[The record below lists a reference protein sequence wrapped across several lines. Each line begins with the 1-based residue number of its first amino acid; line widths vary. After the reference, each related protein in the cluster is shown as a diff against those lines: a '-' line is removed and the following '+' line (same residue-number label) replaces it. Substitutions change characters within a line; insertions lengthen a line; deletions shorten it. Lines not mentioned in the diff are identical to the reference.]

1 MTKKN
6 TILKVVAILVMIVL
20 SLVVLTGCGKKEEN
34 TNTENTNVENTNTQ
48 NEVVENTNVENTVVE
63 PTPEETK
70 KEISRGKWNDNVYTS
85 EFAELTFKLPE
96 GWTRSTD
103 KEIAAMMQLGATM
116 LEDEGKYNAEIAKL
130 TSVYDMLAKSA
141 DQTSNIQVMMEKVP
155 MQANEYAETL
165 KKNLASLEQLSYNI
179 GETTETTIGGNTY
192 KAVSAT
198 VEVSGMKMEQSY
210 YVRNEGDYIV
220 AIIVTASGDTKVS
233 DIMSNFQ

>member
-6 TILKVVAILVMIVL
+6 TILKVLAILVMIVL
-20 SLVVLTGCGKKEEN
+20 SLAVLTGCGKKDEN
-34 TNTENTNVENTNTQ
+34 TNTENTNVENTTNSGTTQ
-48 NEVVENTNVENTVVE
+48 
-63 PTPEETK
+63 PEQTK
-70 KEISRGKWNDNVYTS
+70 KEISRGKWEDNVYTS
-85 EFAELTFKLPE
+85 EFAELKFTLPE

-103 KEIAAMMQLGATM
+103 EEIAAMMQLGAAM

-155 MQANEYAETL
+155 LSADEYAETL

-192 KAVSAT
+192 KAVNAK

-210 YVRNEGDYIV
+210 YVRKEGDYIV
-220 AIIVTASGDTKVS
+220 GIIVTASGDVTANS
-233 DIMSNFQ
+233 IMSNFQ

>member
-6 TILKVVAILVMIVL
+6 TILKVLAILVMLVL
-20 SLVVLTGCGKKEEN
+20 SLAVLTGCGKKEEN
-34 TNTENTNVENTNTQ
+34 TNTENTTNAGT
-48 NEVVENTNVENTVVE
+48 TE
-63 PTPEETK
+63 PEQTK
-70 KEISRGKWNDNVYTS
+70 KEISRGKWEDNVYTS
-85 EFAELTFKLPE
+85 DFAELKFTLPE

-103 KEIAAMMQLGATM
+103 EEIAAMMQLGAAM

-155 MQANEYAETL
+155 LSADEYAETL

-192 KAVSAT
+192 KAVNAT
-198 VEVSGMKMEQSY
+198 VEISGMKMEQSY
-210 YVRNEGDYIV
+210 YVRREGDYIV
-220 AIIVTASGDTKVS
+220 GIIVTASGDVTAN